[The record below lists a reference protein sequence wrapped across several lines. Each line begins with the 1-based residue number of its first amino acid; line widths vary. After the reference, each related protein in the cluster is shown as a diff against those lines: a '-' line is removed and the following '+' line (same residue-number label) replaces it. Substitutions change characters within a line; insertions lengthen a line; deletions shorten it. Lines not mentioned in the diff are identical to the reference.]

1 MTASNKAL
9 LFINGLVPRRIP
21 DDISVYKLT
30 SCTDGAYK
38 NYVKNLPFKIDYI
51 SGDMDSL
58 SVGEI
63 PDGIEIIKT
72 LDQDKTDFQK
82 ALQIL
87 TEKGIAEVDV
97 YGASGKESDHF
108 IGNIAAALEF
118 KNRLKITF
126 YDDISVF
133 FFSDKHTLLQ
143 NVKGKIV
150 SLIPFFKAEN
160 IVTKGLQYPL
170 NHEDLIFPRVGTRN
184 IASENEAEISYSQG
198 ELLIYIG
205 SQL

>member
-1 MTASNKAL
+1 MRAGNKAL
-9 LFINGLVPRRIP
+9 LFINGLAPHQIP
-21 DDISVYKLT
+21 ADISVYKLT

-38 NYVKNLPFKIDYI
+38 NYVRNLPFKIDYI
-51 SGDMDSL
+51 SGDMDGL
-58 SVGEI
+58 SEDEI

-72 LDQDKTDFQK
+72 PDQNKTDFQK

-87 TEKGIAEVDV
+87 TERGIAEVDV

-108 IGNIAAALEF
+108 IGNVAAALEF

-126 YDDISVF
+126 HDDISVF
-133 FFSDKHTLLQ
+133 FFSDKYTLLQ

-150 SLIPFFKAEN
+150 SLIPFFKAED

-184 IASENEAEISYSQG
+184 MALENEAEISYSQG